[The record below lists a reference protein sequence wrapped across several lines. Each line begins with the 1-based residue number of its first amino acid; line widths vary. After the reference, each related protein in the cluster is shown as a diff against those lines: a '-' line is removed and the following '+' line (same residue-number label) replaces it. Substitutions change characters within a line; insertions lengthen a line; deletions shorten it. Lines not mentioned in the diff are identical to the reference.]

1 MIDPLGSPL
10 VSTNRRHPVRIF
22 VADDQATNRLV
33 VLHLLRSLSSSV
45 EIVVNRREA
54 LEHQEYDVVRMDV
67 LMREM
72 DDLEAAR

>member
-1 MIDPLGSPL
+1 M
-10 VSTNRRHPVRIF
+10 
-22 VADDQATNRLV
+22 